1 MTKIDHISTLAVAPA
16 GSKSP
21 DSITLANGDIWVA
34 YTNGADSTGL
44 SGSST
49 IVEYDR
55 SGHIDHSYQIN
66 GYVDG
71 LKFDPYT
78 GDIWALQNQDGNST
92 LSIIDPEDHTVSKP
106 LSYAD
111 PSSTRGYDDVVFTHG
126 KEFLS
131 FTNPVNPG
139 DPTLVQLTN
148 GNDPDGPLKTQAIL
162 KFGDQG
168 INLETGK
175 TEIIPQNDPDSLK
188 LAPNG
193 DLLFA
198 SGSDQV
204 IIDVQN
210 PGTSHQSVAFTQ
222 VQGVPPGAGLDDVLK
237 VDATAGT
244 FYLSDTADNRV
255 LTFHATG
262 LNTNDY
268 YASVGDAFGEV
279 DPLTGQFTALVSAAN
294 APGFKFGSAHGVEF
308 VADHHSEA
316 AEVDHISTLAV
327 APAGSKSPDS
337 ITLANG
343 DIWVAY
349 TNGADSTGLSGHST
363 IVEYDRNGHIDH
375 SYQIGGYV
383 DGLKFDPYTGDIWA
397 LQNQDGNS
405 TLSIIDP
412 EDHTVSKPLS
422 YADPSSTRGYDDV
435 VFTHGKEF
443 LSYTNPVNPG
453 DPTLVQLTNG
463 NDPDGSLKTKPIL
476 AFGDTGLNLET
487 GKTEVIPQND
497 PDSLKLAPNG
507 DLLFASGSDQ
517 VIIDVHDAG
526 TSHQS
531 VTFTQVQ
538 GQPAGAG
545 LDDVLK
551 VDASA
556 GTFYLSDT
564 ADNRVLA
571 VHATGLNT
579 NDYFASVGNA
589 FGVVDPL
596 TGQFTALVSAAN
608 APGFKFGS
616 AHGAEFV
623 ADHNPGEAAHHG
635 NDVSA
640 LVDTLKDGFVFA
652 NGAGGGSLTINNDP
666 HIAPQGASLA
676 DALLH
681 LSANL
686 PNPGQGD
693 VHLEA
698 SPVHDAKLDWHD
710 FHLM

>member
-1 MTKIDHISTLAVAPA
+1 MTQIDHISTMAVAPA
-16 GSKSP
+16 GDKSP
-21 DSITLANGDIWVA
+21 DSITVANGDIWVA

-44 SGSST
+44 SGHST
-49 IVEYDR
+49 VVEYDR
-55 SGHIDHSYQIN
+55 SGHIDHSYQIA

-78 GDIWALQNQDGNST
+78 GQIWALQNQDGNST
-92 LSIIDPEDHTVSKP
+92 LSVINPEDHTVSAP

-126 KEFLS
+126 KEFMS

-148 GNDPDGPLKTQAIL
+148 GNDPDGALKTKAIL
-162 KFGDQG
+162 HFGDMG
-168 INLETGK
+168 LNLETGK

-193 DLLFA
+193 DLLFS

-204 IIDVQN
+204 IIDVHDA
-210 PGTSHQSVAFTQ
+210 GTSHQTVAFTQ
-222 VQGVPPGAGLDDVLK
+222 VKGVPAGAGLDDVVK
-237 VDATAGT
+237 VNASAGT
-244 FYLSDTADNRV
+244 FYISDTADNRV
-255 LTFHATG
+255 LTVHATG
-262 LNTNDY
+262 LNPNDY

-308 VADHHSEA
+308 VADRN
-316 AEVDHISTLAV
+316 AEIAQVDHISTLAV
-327 APAGSKSPDS
+327 APAGDKSPDS
-337 ITLANG
+337 ITVANG

-363 IVEYDRNGHIDH
+363 VVEYDRSGHIDH
-375 SYQIGGYV
+375 SYQIAGYV

-405 TLSIIDP
+405 TLSVINP
-412 EDHTVSKPLS
+412 EDHTISAPLS
-422 YADPSSTRGYDDV
+422 YADPSATRGYDDV

-443 LSYTNPVNPG
+443 MSFTNPVNPG

-463 NDPDGSLKTKPIL
+463 NDPDGALKTKAIL
-476 AFGDTGLNLET
+476 HFGDMGLNLET
-487 GKTEVIPQND
+487 GKTEIIPQND

-507 DLLFASGSDQ
+507 DLLFSSGSDQ

-526 TSHQS
+526 TAHQS
-531 VTFTQVQ
+531 VSFTQVK
-538 GQPAGAG
+538 GVPAGAG
-545 LDDVLK
+545 LDDVVK

-564 ADNRVLA
+564 ADNRVLT
-571 VHATGLNT
+571 VHATGLNP
-579 NDYFASVGNA
+579 NDYYASVGNA
-589 FGVVDPL
+589 FGEVDPH
-596 TGQFTALVSAAN
+596 TGKFTALVSAAN

-616 AHGAEFV
+616 AHGVEFV
-623 ADHNPGEAAHHG
+623 ADHNPE
-635 NDVSA
+635 A
-640 LVDTLKDGFVFA
+640 LVDTVKDGFVFG
-652 NGAGGGSLTINNDP
+652 NGGGAGSLTNNDDP
-666 HIAPQGASLA
+666 HIAPQGASVA

-681 LSANL
+681 LSSNVPDTPHADIQL
-686 PNPGQGD
+686 D
-693 VHLEA
+693 A
-698 SPVHDAKLDWHD
+698 SLVHDAKLDLHA

>member
-1 MTKIDHISTLAVAPA
+1 MSKIDHISTLAVAPS
-16 GSKSP
+16 GDKSP

-49 IVEYDR
+49 VVEYDR
-55 SGHIDHSYQIN
+55 NGHIDHSYQIN

-71 LKFDPYT
+71 LKFDPVT
-78 GDIWALQNQDGNST
+78 GEIWALQNQDGNST
-92 LSIIDPEDHTVSKP
+92 LSIIDPEDHTVSAP

-111 PSSTRGYDDVVFTHG
+111 PSATRGYDDVVFTHG
-126 KEFLS
+126 KVFMS
-131 FTNPVNPG
+131 YTNPVNPG

-148 GNDPDGPLKTQAIL
+148 GNDPDGALETKAIL
-162 KFGDQG
+162 NFGDTG

-175 TEIIPQNDPDSLK
+175 TEVVPQNDPDSLK

-198 SGSDQV
+198 SGADQV
-204 IIDVQN
+204 IIDVQK

-222 VQGVPPGAGLDDVLK
+222 VQGVPAGAGLDDVLK
-237 VDATAGT
+237 VDASAGT

-255 LTFHATG
+255 LAVHATG
-262 LNTNDY
+262 LNANDY

-308 VADHHSEA
+308 VADHHSET

-327 APAGSKSPDS
+327 APAGDKSPDS

-349 TNGADSTGLSGHST
+349 TNGADSTGLSGSST
-363 IVEYDRNGHIDH
+363 VVEYDRNGHIDH
-375 SYQIGGYV
+375 SYQIDGYV
-383 DGLKFDPYTGDIWA
+383 DGLKFDPYTGEIWA

-443 LSYTNPVNPG
+443 LSYTNPANPG

-463 NDPDGSLKTKPIL
+463 NDPDGALTTKPIL
-476 AFGDTGLNLET
+476 NFGDTGLNLET
-487 GKTEVIPQND
+487 GKMEIIPQND

-507 DLLFASGSDQ
+507 DLLFASGADQ
-517 VIIDVHDAG
+517 VIIDVHNPG

-531 VTFTQVQ
+531 VSFTQVQ
-538 GQPAGAG
+538 GVPAGAG

-579 NDYFASVGNA
+579 SDYYASVGDA
-589 FGVVDPL
+589 FGVVDPH

-623 ADHNPGEAAHHG
+623 ADHNSEQIAHHG
-635 NDVSA
+635 DGNLVS
-640 LVDTLKDGFVFA
+640 VDTVNDGFVFA
-652 NGAGGGSLTINNDP
+652 NGGGNPASD
-666 HIAPQGASLA
+666 HIVPQGNSIADKASQLA
-676 DALLH
+676 AD
-681 LSANL
+681 LSHAAQS
-686 PNPGQGD
+686 GFDFQHD
-693 VHLEA
+693 A
-698 SPVHDAKLDWHD
+698 SPFHFPGFDVHD
-710 FHLM
+710 FHLV